1 MSSCPAVGP
10 AAPRRDCGP
19 VSRRPGAIAIG
30 DRDMT
35 APMRAMAASIVA
47 GAAFPTAAARA
58 GARSPIPVSPEEQ
71 PRYPE
76 GDAATPIGRD
86 TMRYEIAGTV
96 MQTVSI
102 DLDRGESVFS
112 QTHAMAWMTDGIAMA
127 THTGGGFF
135 AGLRRAATGGS
146 LFITDYTADGRGQV
160 AFAPRFPGRILPF
173 ELRPGET
180 LICRKET
187 FLCAQAGVS
196 VDIAFQQRLGAG
208 LFAGEGFILQR
219 ITGPGTV
226 FLDLSGE
233 VIEKT
238 LGVGE
243 RLRVHAGHIG
253 IQEPA
258 VATDIQMVRGF
269 RNILFGGEGLF
280 LATLTGPGRI
290 WLQSMP
296 ILNLAEEIARH
307 LPSGESG
314 GTRVGSGVGAALG
327 GGAAG
332 AAIGG
337 ILGGLFGNE

>member
-1 MSSCPAVGP
+1 
-10 AAPRRDCGP
+10 
-19 VSRRPGAIAIG
+19 
-30 DRDMT
+30 
-35 APMRAMAASIVA
+35 
-47 GAAFPTAAARA
+47 
-58 GARSPIPVSPEEQ
+58 
-71 PRYPE
+71 
-76 GDAATPIGRD
+76 
-86 TMRYEIAGTV
+86 MRYEISGTV

-102 DLDRGESVFS
+102 DLDRGERVFS
-112 QTHAMAWMTDGIAMA
+112 QTHAMAWMTDGIAMT
-127 THTGGGFF
+127 THTGGGFL

-146 LFITDYTADGRGQV
+146 LFITDYTAEDRGQV

-173 ELRPGET
+173 ELRAGEM

-187 FLCAQAGVS
+187 FLCGTGGIS
-196 VDIAFQQRLGAG
+196 VDIALQQRLGPG
-208 LFAGEGFILQR
+208 LFAGEGFVLQR
-219 ITGPGTV
+219 VTGPGTV

-238 LGVGE
+238 LGAGE

-253 IQEPA
+253 IQEPT
-258 VATDIQMVRGF
+258 VETDVQMVRGF
-269 RNILFGGEGLF
+269 RNVLFGGEGLF

-307 LPSGESG
+307 LPSRESEG
-314 GTRVGSGVGAALG
+314 SRVGGGVGAALG

-332 AAIGG
+332 AALGG